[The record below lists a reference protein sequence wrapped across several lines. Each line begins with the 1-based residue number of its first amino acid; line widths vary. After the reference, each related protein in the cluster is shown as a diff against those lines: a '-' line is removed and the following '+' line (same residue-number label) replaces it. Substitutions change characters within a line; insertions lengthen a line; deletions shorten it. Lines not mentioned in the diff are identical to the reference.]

1 MSFNK
6 KIIIVIPARGGS
18 KGVKFKNLR
27 KIFNKS
33 LVEITIDFSKSLKIT
48 KFIAVSSDNKKILK
62 LATKKGVIGVS
73 RPKKL
78 SGDLVSDFK
87 VIFNTVRNIEIKRK
101 ENFDYIFYLQPTSP
115 FRKKKDILK
124 AFEKVKGTKYDCSF
138 SVSPINVKYHPKKI
152 FNIQNK
158 RLNLYSKDGEKII
171 ARQQLEDVYIR
182 NGIFYIF
189 KRDKLFSKKSI
200 YLKKNYPFII
210 NYNFINIDT
219 LQDLKKSRLIAKG
232 KKNF

>member
-18 KGVKFKNLR
+18 KGIKFKNLR
-27 KIFNKS
+27 KILNKS

-62 LATKKGVIGVS
+62 LAKKKGVIGVS

-87 VIFNTVRNIEIKRK
+87 VIFNTVRSIEIKRK

-124 AFEKVKGTKYDCSF
+124 AFEKVKSNKYDCSF

-171 ARQQLEDVYIR
+171 ARQQLEDIYIR

-210 NYNFINIDT
+210 NYNFTNIDT